1 MELKSVIK
9 KVIKDYPKDTEL
21 KVQFYTDLPIGI
33 ADSLQDETTNNL
45 DKMITFVK
53 HIVADWNFADENGNK
68 LEKTEDNIRLLGADL
83 ISWIVQEGSELVKP
97 DADKK
102 KE

>member
-9 KVIKDYPKDTEL
+9 KTIKSYPKDTDLQVE
-21 KVQFYTDLPIGI
+21 FYTDLPIGVANSI
-33 ADSLQDETTNNL
+33 QDESL
-45 DKMITFVK
+45 KDIEKMILFVK
-53 HIVADWNFADENGNK
+53 NIVADWNFADENGNK
-68 LEKTEDNIRLLGADL
+68 LEKTEENISILGSD
-83 ISWIVQEGSELVKP
+83 IVTWIVQEGSELVKP

>member
-1 MELKSVIK
+1 MELKSIIN
-9 KVIKDYPKDTEL
+9 KVIKEYPKDPEL

-33 ADSLQDETTNNL
+33 ADSLQDEDLTNMQR
-45 DKMITFVK
+45 MIIFVK

-68 LEKTEDNIRLLGADL
+68 LEKTEENIKIINSEL
-83 ISWIVQEGSELVKP
+83 ISWIVHEGSELVKP
-97 DADKK
+97 DDTKK